1 MTTFY
6 FSASKFKASP
16 IQKLLTIL
24 NAQNAASHR
33 KKYAIKY
40 CLKQLWMRFPNSIFL
55 SNSNYDLNLVTFS
68 ACFFKSTE
76 LYSPGGILFK

>member
-40 CLKQLWMRFPNSIFL
+40 CLKQLWMRFPN
-55 SNSNYDLNLVTFS
+55 
-68 ACFFKSTE
+68 
-76 LYSPGGILFK
+76 